1 MEQITKHFSMDDK
14 KINKIYND
22 KAKNHLDFNAVLDA
36 SQNPH
41 AKRVNLLHDYIHK
54 KTLLKWLK
62 PTNQDII
69 LDFGTGMG
77 RLSSFISPKVQ
88 EIWGVDASQ
97 KMLHLA
103 INNQKKNNDT
113 TRYVLS
119 RNLPLPLPNNHFNKA
134 FSYWVLASISDELL
148 EEIFPEINRVLKMG
162 GTFVFFEQIKDVAQF
177 DGELHKKRTLEEYQQ
192 LGEKHGFELIAKK
205 PTQRMPSY
213 AIHYWKK
220 FNFLPK
226 YFLYCFYWL
235 EQKTINRKKENV
247 EYFTYAF
254 QFKKLIYVHEE

>member
-77 RLSSFISPKVQ
+77 RLSSYISPRVKEVYG
-88 EIWGVDASQ
+88 IDASK
-97 KMLHLA
+97 KMIEIALE
-103 INNQKKNNDT
+103 NQKTFKDKT
-113 TRYVLS
+113 IYIFSTD
-119 RNLPLPLPNNHFNKA
+119 LPLPLLSNHFNKV
-134 FSYWVLASISDELL
+134 FSYWVLASISDDLL
-148 EEIFPEINRVLKMG
+148 EQIFPEINRVLKMG

-254 QFKKLIYVHEE
+254 QFKKLSNVHEE